1 MHIHISDFKGLL
13 AEKNKKMHMT
23 TARKGRHEA
32 KKNLNAVYSEVM
44 NQQKRNTFKLRSTE
58 INRIHYSV
66 VDIAKPEQLLRKDG
80 SNTVKK
86 E

>member
-1 MHIHISDFKGLL
+1 MHIHISDFKGSL

-58 INRIHYSV
+58 INRIHYSYFEKM
-66 VDIAKPEQLLRKDG
+66 AATQLRRNKLIKTIRP
-80 SNTVKK
+80 N
-86 E
+86 

>member
-32 KKNLNAVYSEVM
+32 KKTSTPYI
-44 NQQKRNTFKLRSTE
+44 QKL
-58 INRIHYSV
+58 
-66 VDIAKPEQLLRKDG
+66 
-80 SNTVKK
+80 
-86 E
+86 

>member
-1 MHIHISDFKGLL
+1 
-13 AEKNKKMHMT
+13 
-23 TARKGRHEA
+23 
-32 KKNLNAVYSEVM
+32 M